1 MDSSWVEPNSFN
13 ACSTMSGAGFR
24 CNPGL
29 SPMAIGKRSPK
40 YSLFNG
46 VIPSWILLETMASL
60 YPLARNVSYTSS
72 MPGYGA
78 V

>member
-1 MDSSWVEPNSFN
+1 MDSSCDEFNSFN
-13 ACSTMSGAGFR
+13 ACNTMSGAGLR
-24 CNPGL
+24 CNSGR
-29 SPMAIGKRSPK
+29 SPIATGKRSPK

-60 YPLARNVSYTSS
+60 YPLARNVSNTSS